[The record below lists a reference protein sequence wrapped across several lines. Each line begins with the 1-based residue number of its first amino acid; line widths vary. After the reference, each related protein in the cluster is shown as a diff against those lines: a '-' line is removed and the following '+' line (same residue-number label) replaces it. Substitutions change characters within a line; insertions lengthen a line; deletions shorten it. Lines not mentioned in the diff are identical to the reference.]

1 MIRVPAFK
9 AHLRS
14 VFFPDEGV
22 LLLSEDG
29 AAALYGKL
37 YERVAPQ
44 IDGMRSADD
53 IAEALSG
60 EMDAASVYYALLL
73 LEKTG
78 HIAESIPGMDVG
90 RVGFWHGLGLDPEQA
105 EAALRESRVHVL
117 TVGGMNFEPLLASL
131 ADLNI
136 AITTNQDKSTLDL
149 IVTDDY
155 LREELQDIAAAAGVA
170 GRPWM
175 LLRPVGF
182 EMWIGPLFVQEET
195 GCLACLRHKLAR
207 HRLVSRFAAARC
219 CKAELPLPRLPGSVQ
234 AACEL
239 AAIEVAKTIAGAT
252 DGLKGRI
259 LSIDT
264 RTWAARTHDLVRNPS
279 CPVCGSPPS
288 HEPVPMRLK
297 SEKVSFAQDGGH
309 RTVPPEATIRKYQHL
324 VSPITGIVNTLW
336 RVPGTGDIVHVYGA
350 GHNAAVRLDRLEDL
364 KVGLRNSSC
373 GKGASETQ
381 AKASALS
388 EALERYCGEADGS
401 EIRISGSF
409 REMRSKWG
417 EAVIHP
423 NTVMRYSDK
432 QYAERAIWNARK
444 SKFNRVPEPFDEEIC
459 VDWTPMWS
467 LTEERHKYLPTQLLY
482 FRARAGKDCDT
493 FYCMGCSN
501 GNASGNTREEA
512 IIQGFFELVERDATA
527 LWWYNRV
534 PRPGVDIDSFG
545 ETWFMELGAHYDSL
559 GRDLWALDITSD
571 LEIPAFAAFSA
582 LRQGPEERILFGLG
596 CHLDV
601 RIALQRAL
609 AEMNQM
615 LWISQSGGESGKTGV
630 EDSEVLSWLKTATR
644 ANQPYIVPDAKAA
657 RRTCAEYQKRY
668 SGDLLIDILT
678 CLRRV
683 GERGM
688 EVLVLDQTRPGIG
701 MPVVKVVVPG
711 LRHFWARY
719 APGRLYNVPVA
730 MGWLN
735 KPLMEEELNP
745 IPVFF

>member
-1 MIRVPAFK
+1 M
-9 AHLRS
+9 HH
-14 VFFPDEGV
+14 
-22 LLLSEDG
+22 
-29 AAALYGKL
+29 
-37 YERVAPQ
+37 
-44 IDGMRSADD
+44 ADD

-73 LEKTG
+73 LEKNG
-78 HIAESIPGMDVG
+78 HIAESVSAMDAG

-105 EAALRESRVHVL
+105 EAALQASRVRVL
-117 TVGGMNFEPLLASL
+117 TVGGMTCEPLLASF

-136 AITTNQDKSTLDL
+136 PITTNQDNSTLDL

-155 LREELQDIAAAAGVA
+155 LREELQDIAAAARVA

-175 LLRPVGF
+175 LLRPLGF
-182 EMWIGPLFVQEET
+182 EMWIGPLFVYEET
-195 GCLACLRHKLAR
+195 GCLECLRHKLVR
-207 HRLVSRFAAARC
+207 HRLIGRFAAARC
-219 CKAELPLPRLPGSVQ
+219 GRAELPLPHLPGSVR

-239 AAIEVAKTIAGAT
+239 AAVEVAKTIASAAG
-252 DGLKGRI
+252 GLKGRI

-264 RTWAARTHDLVRNPS
+264 RTWAARTHDLVRTPS

-288 HEPVPMRLK
+288 NRPVPIQLK
-297 SEKVSFAQDGGH
+297 SAKVSFAQDGGH
-309 RTVPPEATIRKYQHL
+309 RTVPPEATLRKYRHL
-324 VSPITGIVNTLW
+324 VSPITGIVTTLW
-336 RVPGTGDIVHVYGA
+336 SVPDTSDIVHVYGA

-373 GKGASETQ
+373 GKGVSETQ
-381 AKASALS
+381 ARASALC
-388 EALERYCGEADGS
+388 EALERYCGEMDGS
-401 EIRISGSF
+401 EIRIPGSF
-409 REMRSKWG
+409 SEMRAKWG
-417 EAVIHP
+417 DAVIHP
-423 NTVMRYSDK
+423 NTVMRYSDR

-444 SKFNRVPEPFDEEIC
+444 SKFNRVPEPFVENTC
-459 VDWTPMWS
+459 VDWTPVWS

-482 FRARAGKDCDT
+482 YTALADKDRDT

-501 GNASGNTREEA
+501 GNASGNTLEEA

-527 LWWYNRV
+527 LWWYNRLL
-534 PRPGVDIDSFG
+534 RPGVDIDSFG
-545 ETWFMELGAHYDSL
+545 ETWFMELGAHYDTL

-596 CHLDV
+596 CHLDA

-615 LWISQSGGESGKTGV
+615 LSISQSGRESGKMGV

-644 ANQPYIVPDAKAA
+644 DNQPYINPDKKAA
-657 RRTCAEYQKRY
+657 WRTCADYQKCC
-668 SGDLLIDILT
+668 SGDLLLDIIE
-678 CLRRV
+678 CRQRV
-683 GERGM
+683 ESRGM

-719 APGRLYNVPVA
+719 APGRLYDVPVA
-730 MGWLN
+730 MGWRN
-735 KPLMEEELNP
+735 RPLREEALNP